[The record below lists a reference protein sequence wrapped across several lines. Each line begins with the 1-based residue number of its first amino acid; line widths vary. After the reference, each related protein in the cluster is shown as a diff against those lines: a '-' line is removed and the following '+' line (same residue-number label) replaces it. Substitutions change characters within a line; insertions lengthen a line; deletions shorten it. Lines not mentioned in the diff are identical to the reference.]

1 MDFESA
7 DESSISNI
15 RQDYT
20 YEVTDHYC
28 ACINYGFRMTFL
40 ERVEKLKIKDNLLEL
55 EKKNNRTI
63 FYQKNGECS
72 KRSK

>member
-40 ERVEKLKIKDNLLEL
+40 ERVEKLKIKYNLIEL
-55 EKKNNRTI
+55 
-63 FYQKNGECS
+63 
-72 KRSK
+72 